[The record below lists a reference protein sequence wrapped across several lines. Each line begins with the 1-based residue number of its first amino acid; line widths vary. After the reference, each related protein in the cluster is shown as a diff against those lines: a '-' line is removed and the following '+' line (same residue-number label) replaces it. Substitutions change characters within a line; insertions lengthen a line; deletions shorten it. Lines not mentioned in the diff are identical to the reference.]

1 MMGLAAVFLLVGM
14 LTESALAF
22 AIGLVF
28 ALIHLDRLNHQS
40 HNDEW
45 DNDDFPGGVV

>member
-14 LTESALAF
+14 LAESAPAF

-28 ALIHLDRLNHQS
+28 MLIHLDRLNHQP
-40 HNDEW
+40 HTDEW
-45 DNDDFPGGVV
+45 DDFHNGVV